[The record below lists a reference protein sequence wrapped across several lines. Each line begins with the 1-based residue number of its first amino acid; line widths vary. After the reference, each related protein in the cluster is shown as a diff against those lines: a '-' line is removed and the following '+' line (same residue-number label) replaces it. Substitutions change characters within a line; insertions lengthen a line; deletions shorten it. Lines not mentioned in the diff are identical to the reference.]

1 MKFIKY
7 RNTMYPRPM
16 LIQLKSMLGNPE
28 DFIKLKP
35 EEQKNIKERLK
46 NFSVSKK
53 KH

>member
-7 RNTMYPRPM
+7 RNTMYPRP
-16 LIQLKSMLGNPE
+16 MLGNPE